1 MSQTINLVCRAFPD
15 LLSICSKARGGNS
28 NTGSVIWSDL
38 KEFTEL
44 IKLASPLFIAIGADS
59 KWSWLEEPS
68 REKVFGLIKNI
79 ESLGIKYYLKDNIS
93 RILNSKIK

>member
-1 MSQTINLVCRAFPD
+1 
-15 LLSICSKARGGNS
+15 
-28 NTGSVIWSDL
+28 
-38 KEFTEL
+38 
-44 IKLASPLFIAIGADS
+44 LFIAIGADS

-79 ESLGIKYYLKDNIS
+79 ENLGIKYYLKDNIT